1 MSNYN
6 ELGTLE
12 SMTQQILDNF
22 PNNPTDAVNKYL
34 STYEED
40 FNKKPDELK
49 KRLDTNP
56 AYLEKFKVGMSHTSI
71 MIFLIS
77 RKAQTIDV
85 KDSLPAI
92 DLEQYTREY
101 LFFSRQDDKDIYD
114 MKMYY
119 LKSLDADTMGIGEV
133 SEDDYDSTADFQSA
147 IKQGEK
153 IKTAYNQLL
162 NTFRKQYQETKI
174 HLA

>member
-12 SMTQQILDNF
+12 NMTQQILDNF
-22 PNNPTDAVNKYL
+22 PDNPTDAVNKYL

-40 FNKKPDELK
+40 FNKKPEELK
-49 KRLDTNP
+49 NRLDTNP
-56 AYLEKFKVGMSHTSI
+56 AYMQKFQIGMSHTSI

-77 RKAQTIDV
+77 RKAQTFDT
-85 KDSLPAI
+85 KGALPEI
-92 DLEQYTREY
+92 DLEQYTREF
-101 LFFSRQDDKDIYD
+101 LFFSRQDDKEIYD

-119 LKSLDADTMGIGEV
+119 LNSLDADTMGIGEV
-133 SEDDYDSTADFQSA
+133 SEDDYDSKEEFQSA
-147 IKQGEK
+147 LKEGEK
-153 IKTAYNQLL
+153 IKSVYNKLL
-162 NTFRKQYQETKI
+162 NNFKNQYKETKI